1 MGRGR
6 VFCLNREHAFFIWRM
21 LIVVKL
27 SFEITDIEGF
37 CTNGKKGIVR
47 KRMYNVIDCYDLTV
61 LKANLND
68 RFYEDYLYPE
78 QFINNVY
85 VKNFKGKELESLIIF
100 KQSSTADNARE
111 YKVNQICLY
120 LDYFF
125 QF

>member
-6 VFCLNREHAFFIWRM
+6 VFCFNRGNAFFIWRM

-68 RFYEDYLYPE
+68 CFYEDYLYPE

-85 VKNFKGKELESLIIF
+85 IKIFKGKELESLIIF

>member
-6 VFCLNREHAFFIWRM
+6 VFCFNRGHAFFIWRM

-85 VKNFKGKELESLIIF
+85 IKVFKGKELESLIIF

>member
-1 MGRGR
+1 MGRWR
-6 VFCLNREHAFFIWRM
+6 VFCFNRGHAFFIWRM
-21 LIVVKL
+21 LIVVKY

-85 VKNFKGKELESLIIF
+85 VKTFKGKESLIIF

>member
-1 MGRGR
+1 M
-6 VFCLNREHAFFIWRM
+6 
-21 LIVVKL
+21 VKY

-85 VKNFKGKELESLIIF
+85 VKIF

>member
-61 LKANLND
+61 LKANLNN

-85 VKNFKGKELESLIIF
+85 IKIFKGKELESLIIF

>member
-6 VFCLNREHAFFIWRM
+6 VFCFYREHAFFIWRM

-85 VKNFKGKELESLIIF
+85 IKIFKGKELESLIIF

>member
-85 VKNFKGKELESLIIF
+85 IKIFKGKELESLIIF

>member
-1 MGRGR
+1 
-6 VFCLNREHAFFIWRM
+6 
-21 LIVVKL
+21 
-27 SFEITDIEGF
+27 
-37 CTNGKKGIVR
+37 
-47 KRMYNVIDCYDLTV
+47 MYNVIDCYDLTV

-68 RFYEDYLYPE
+68 CFYEDYLYPE

-85 VKNFKGKELESLIIF
+85 IKIFKGKELESLIIF

-125 QF
+125 NSNYLCQGNRFLFQTFLWKINIKLYIRYNE

>member
-1 MGRGR
+1 
-6 VFCLNREHAFFIWRM
+6 M
-21 LIVVKL
+21 LIVVKY

-85 VKNFKGKELESLIIF
+85 IKIFKGKELESLIIF

>member
-6 VFCLNREHAFFIWRM
+6 VFCFYRGHAFFFFCL

-85 VKNFKGKELESLIIF
+85 IKIFKGKELESLIIF